1 MVTNPLVMHLPRLP
15 KDRYQGHAF
24 VHWSMTMEDRAAGWL
39 TPAFHE
45 SFRTH
50 LGYVSTERKLI
61 CPAYCLM
68 PDHLH
73 LLWLGLAPGCDQ
85 TLAVRQLRRGLNDE
99 LKPLK
104 FQKQPYDHV
113 LREAERQRGAF
124 QATAFYILANTV
136 RAGLTERM
144 EGWPYSGGFII
155 GQPKVNAYDTDYWE
169 LFWTCYA
176 QQRTDA

>member
-1 MVTNPLVMHLPRLP
+1 MHLPRLP

-24 VHWSMTMEDRAAGWL
+24 VHWSMIMENRAAGWL

-45 SFRTH
+45 IFQIH
-50 LGYVSTERKLI
+50 LGYVSSERKLT

-73 LLWLGLAPGCDQ
+73 LLWLELAPGCDQ
-85 TLAVRQLRRGLNDE
+85 TLAVRQLRRGLNAE

-104 FQKQPYDHV
+104 FQKQPCDRV

-124 QATAFYILANTV
+124 QATAFYILANPV

-144 EGWPYSGGFII
+144 EDWPYSGGMIT
-155 GQPKVNAYDTDYWE
+155 GQPKVNVHDAEYWE

-176 QQRTDA
+176 GQRTDS